1 MKKTFKIQVENKNP
15 DRVVEAI
22 KYEVRK
28 YIKREKRKALPED
41 KDFWFFD
48 CKFAKGNDEPKVIDF
63 IDITKCIDEAKAEN
77 CESLYLEILAR
88 AEKREPKKII
98 EEDTIEENSEETSLD
113 SEEIN

>member
-48 CKFAKGNDEPKVIDF
+48 CKFAIGDEEPKVIDF
-63 IDITKCIDEAKAEN
+63 IDITKSIDEAAKSEAETF
-77 CESLYLEILAR
+77 YLEILAR
-88 AEKREPKKII
+88 AEKRPKKKEDET
-98 EEDTIEENSEETSLD
+98 EELESENEDSLEEK
-113 SEEIN
+113 

>member
-28 YIKREKRKALPED
+28 YIKREKRKTLPEG

-48 CKFAKGNDEPKVIDF
+48 CKFAKENEEPKIIEFV
-63 IDITKCIDEAKAEN
+63 DITKCIDEAHSSKCA
-77 CESLYLEILAR
+77 SFYLEILAR
-88 AEKREPKKII
+88 AEKREPKEIVEF
-98 EEDTIEENSEETSLD
+98 EEDLREED
-113 SEEIN
+113 